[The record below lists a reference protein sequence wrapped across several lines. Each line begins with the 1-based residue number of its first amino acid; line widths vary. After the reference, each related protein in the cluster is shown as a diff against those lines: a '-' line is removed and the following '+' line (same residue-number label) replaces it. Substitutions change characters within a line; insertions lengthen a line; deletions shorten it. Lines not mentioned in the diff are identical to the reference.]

1 MASER
6 NDSLT
11 VTHSL
16 DEQQIDSNNQQNGSF
31 IQIQA
36 DSDRI
41 VRAIQLKKTTPMIPT
56 LL

>member
-6 NDSLT
+6 NDTLT
-11 VTHSL
+11 VTHSF

-41 VRAIQLKKTTPMIPT
+41 VRVIQTKKTTPMIRT